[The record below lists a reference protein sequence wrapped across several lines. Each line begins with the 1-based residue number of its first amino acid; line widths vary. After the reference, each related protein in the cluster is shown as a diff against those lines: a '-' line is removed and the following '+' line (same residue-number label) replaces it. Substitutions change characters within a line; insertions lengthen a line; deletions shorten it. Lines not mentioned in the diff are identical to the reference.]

1 MLSEAL
7 LFYVTIQNLIIQYLD
22 ILLLILIKKINKL
35 VLPIFFINPIT
46 ETNYVESQ
54 SIRDFFYN
62 SAILDLL

>member
-7 LFYVTIQNLIIQYLD
+7 LFYVTVQNLIIQYLD